1 MREFELHDGY
11 TDRSGEVHRSGRLR
25 PATAGDELR
34 ALRDF
39 RVHIWPERY
48 LDLVLCRSVARLG
61 TLERIDPGVIGGLSD
76 RDRAQLEAL
85 YREVN
90 GYCDS

>member
-1 MREFELHDGY
+1 
-11 TDRSGEVHRSGRLR
+11 
-25 PATAGDELR
+25 
-34 ALRDF
+34 
-39 RVHIWPERY
+39 
-48 LDLVLCRSVARLG
+48 VARLG